1 MANEHHDD
9 HGSTPA
15 AWTVVIFTVIA
26 FILGTLGVMLA
37 NWIMFWVG
45 VGVLILGAVIGKVMA
60 MAGLGKKSPAH
71 A

>member
-1 MANEHHDD
+1 MTTEHHDD

-15 AWTVVIFTVIA
+15 AWTVVVLTTIA

-37 NWIMFWVG
+37 NWVMFWVA
-45 VGVLILGAVIGKVMA
+45 VGVLVLGAVLGKVMA
-60 MAGLGKKSPAH
+60 MAGLGKKRPAH